1 MVGDKMK
8 RSDLRRHMG
17 VRYADLDTVLE
28 RKGRISGEIISGYQ
42 VRS

>member
-28 RKGRISGEIISGYQ
+28 RKGRIRI
-42 VRS
+42 